1 MKELRIKEERLAGGG
16 GECRLFW
23 RGRPLY
29 ENCADVGAHLSLTLT
44 LPRRLASREVDVT
57 LTLDGG
63 EEERLSM
70 RYLGLREGC
79 DLYEAE
85 LVLCEVGLY
94 RYAFSVQSPF
104 GEFFGTMDGIG
115 RRVAFAREK
124 RGRLFQILSTRF
136 SYPPPRWLYG
146 GIIYHVFVDRFRPAG
161 DPPLRD
167 DAILNPDWEEGIP
180 AYPKKR
186 GEPLEN
192 NEFFGGTLDGIA
204 EKLSDIAAL
213 GVNCLYLSPIF
224 EAYSNHKYDTG
235 DYERIDAMFGGE
247 VAFSHLLAEAERYGI
262 RIVLDAVFNH
272 TGSDS
277 VYFNKK
283 GRYPSVGAY
292 QSIDSPYYPWYRFT
306 CHPEEYESWW
316 GIDILPRLDP
326 AVPSLRDFFVGE
338 GGIVDRYA
346 RMGIGGLRLDVVD
359 ELTDDFVTDI
369 KARLASSVPDA
380 VLYGEVWE
388 DASHK
393 VAYGVRK
400 RYYEGRQ
407 LDGVMNYPLRTGLI
421 EYLRT
426 GATERLSYALLEVLP
441 NMPKRIADATMNLLG
456 SHDTVRILTA
466 LAGKSEAGYTM
477 EELASLRLT
486 EEEYERGRRLLILG
500 YLILATLPGVPSI
513 YYGDE
518 VGLEGYS
525 DPFNR
530 RPYPWHRRD
539 AVMLT
544 AYRQIGKMRRSESIL
559 RDGRFRPIVLAD
571 EVFVFLRT
579 KGKRALLVAVNRGKR
594 EMSLT
599 FSSPVR
605 ILFGR
610 SARCR
615 SYTLAHEE
623 GAAFSVPR
631 GTRLRLFF
639 ADGTKIFE
647 NM

>member
-1 MKELRIKEERLAGGG
+1 MKSLYIREERILEEM
-16 GECRLFW
+16 GECRIL
-23 RGRPLY
+23 RSGRSLH
-29 ENCADVGAHLSLTLT
+29 ENCVERGDSFRLLLA
-44 LPRRLASREVDVT
+44 LPRRLAALFTEV
-57 LTLDGG
+57 LFGLDGG
-63 EEERLSM
+63 EEEAIPMHYRGLE
-70 RYLGLREGC
+70 LGR
-79 DLYEAE
+79 DLYEA
-85 LVLCEVGLY
+85 VLTCREVGLY
-94 RYAFSVQSPF
+94 RYGFRITSPF
-104 GEFFGTMDGIG
+104 GIVYGSKQGYGSRVVFHREPGG
-115 RRVAFAREK
+115 RRLQMLSADFA
-124 RGRLFQILSTRF
+124 
-136 SYPPPRWLYG
+136 YPQPKWLLG
-146 GIIYHVFVDRFRPAG
+146 GIIYHVFVDRFRRGG
-161 DPPLRD
+161 DPPLRA
-167 DAILNPDWEEGIP
+167 DAVRNGDWENGIP

-186 GEPLEN
+186 GDPLEN

-204 EKLSDIAAL
+204 EKLPDIAAL

-235 DYERIDAMFGGE
+235 DYERIDEMFGGE
-247 VAFSHLLAEAERYGI
+247 AAFSRLLAEAERYGI
-262 RIVLDAVFNH
+262 RLILDAVFNH

-292 QSIDSPYYPWYRFT
+292 QSVESSYYSWYRFKD
-306 CHPEEYESWW
+306 HPKEYESWW

-326 AVPSLRDFFVGE
+326 STPSLRRFFVGD

-346 RMGIGGLRLDVVD
+346 RKGIGGLRLDVVD
-359 ELTDDFVTDI
+359 ELTDDFVEDI
-369 KARLASSVPDA
+369 KARLASVTPDA

-400 RYYEGRQ
+400 RYYEGKQ
-407 LDGVMNYPLRTGLI
+407 LDGVMNYPLRAGLV

-441 NMPKRIADATMNLLG
+441 NMPKRIADTTMNLLG
-456 SHDTVRILTA
+456 SHDTLRILTA
-466 LAGKSEAGYTM
+466 LAGKSEAGCTM
-477 EELASLRLT
+477 DELATLRLT
-486 EEEYERGRRLLILG
+486 EEEYRHGRRLLILG

-539 AVMLT
+539 AVLLS
-544 AYRQIGKMRRSESIL
+544 AYRRIGKMRRSEPVL
-559 RDGRFRPIVLAD
+559 RDGRFSPIVLTG
-571 EVFVFLRT
+571 EVFVFLRR

-594 EMSLT
+594 EMSLC
-599 FSSPVR
+599 FSAPVCV
-605 ILFGR
+605 LFGR
-610 SARCR
+610 GSRCR
-615 SYTLAHEE
+615 SYTLPPGE
-623 GAAFSVPR
+623 GVAFSVR
-631 GTRLRLFF
+631 CGSHLRLFF
-639 ADGTKIFE
+639 ADSTRIFK

>member
-1 MKELRIKEERLAGGG
+1 MKGLHIREERLLEGD
-16 GECRLFW
+16 GECRLLLC
-23 RGRPLY
+23 GRPLY
-29 ENCADVGAHLSLTLT
+29 ENCVERGARFRLLVTV
-44 LPRRLASREVDVT
+44 PRRLAALRLELIFGPDE
-57 LTLDGG
+57 G
-63 EEERLSM
+63 EEEQIPMCYR
-70 RYLGLREGC
+70 GLAEGR
-79 DLYEAE
+79 DLYEVE
-85 LVLCEVGLY
+85 LSCRDVGLY
-94 RYAFSVQSPF
+94 RYDFRLTSPF
-104 GEFFGTMDGIG
+104 GEFFGSRCGHG
-115 RRVAFAREK
+115 RRLSFSRE
-124 RGRLFQILSTRF
+124 RGGRRFQMLSVHF
-136 SYPPPRWLYG
+136 EYPPPRWLLG
-146 GIIYHVFVDRFRPAG
+146 GIIYHVFVDRFRRAG
-161 DPPLRD
+161 DPPLRA
-167 DAILNPDWEEGIP
+167 DAILNPDWEAGIP

-186 GEPLEN
+186 GDPLEN

-204 EKLSDIAAL
+204 EKLPDIASL

-235 DYERIDAMFGGE
+235 DYERIDEMFGGE
-247 VAFSHLLAEAERYGI
+247 EAFLRLLAECERYGI

-283 GRYPSVGAY
+283 GRYPSLGAY
-292 QSIDSPYYPWYRFT
+292 QSVDSPYYPWYRFSR
-306 CHPEEYESWW
+306 HPEEYESWW

-326 AVPSLRDFFVGE
+326 AAPSLRRFFVGE

-346 RMGIGGLRLDVVD
+346 RTGIGGLRLDVVD

-369 KARLASSVPDA
+369 KARLASAVPDA
-380 VLYGEVWE
+380 VLLGEVWE

-407 LDGVMNYPLRTGLI
+407 LDGVMNYPLRAGLI
-421 EYLRT
+421 EYLRA

-466 LAGKSEAGYTM
+466 LAGKGEAGYTM
-477 EELASLRLT
+477 EELATLRLT
-486 EEEYERGRRLLILG
+486 AEEYERGRRLLILG

-539 AVMLT
+539 AVLLS
-544 AYRQIGKMRRSESIL
+544 AYRRIGAMRRQEPIL
-559 RDGRFRPIVLAD
+559 RDGRFSPIVLTE
-571 EVFVFLRT
+571 EVLVFLRT
-579 KGKRALLVAVNRGKR
+579 KGKRALLVAVNRSKR
-594 EMSLT
+594 EVCLS

-605 ILFGR
+605 VVFGR
-610 SARCR
+610 GGRGL
-615 SYTLAHEE
+615 SYTLGKEE

-639 ADGTKIFE
+639 ADGAKIFR